1 LIGTGREKHELP
13 ESYFEKF
20 KKFGIKV
27 DVVATFEAC
36 SHFNFCSEEQ
46 RDVCAFMI
54 P

>member
-1 LIGTGREKHELP
+1 MIGTGREKQELP
-13 ESYFEKF
+13 DSYFEKF
-20 KKFGIKV
+20 RKYGIKV

-36 SHFNFCSEEQ
+36 SHFNFCSEEA